1 MIFRRKAH
9 KSGGSWWKCFLL
21 ISVEKENLWPDI
33 DRTWLSWVKRYIY
46 LCYWLRNAFGIH
58 KGFFKNK
65 STVPQGVLLV

>member
-9 KSGGSWWKCFLL
+9 KSGGSCWKCFLL

-46 LCYWLRNAFGIH
+46 LSYWLRNAFGIH
-58 KGFFKNK
+58 KGFITNK
-65 STVPQGVLLV
+65 STVPQGVPLV